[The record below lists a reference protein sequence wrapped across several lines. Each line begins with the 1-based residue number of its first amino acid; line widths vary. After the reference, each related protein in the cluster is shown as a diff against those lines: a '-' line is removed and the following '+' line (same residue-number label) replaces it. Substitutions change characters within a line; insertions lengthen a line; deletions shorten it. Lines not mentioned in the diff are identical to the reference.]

1 MKTVEM
7 EIHLAKHFNIRTH
20 LIVPNVS
27 WGLSIHECDLLI
39 LSKAGYATEI
49 EIKISKADLK
59 KDKFKSHGHLSKKIK
74 NFYYAVPEK
83 IAIEYVEEHVPERA
97 GIIVVNAKGR
107 CKIVRKCIVNKDAI
121 KFSEKDRYKMARLGA
136 LRIWNLKKNVVKKD
150 KLIKELKD
158 KASETQKDIK

>member
-1 MKTVEM
+1 M
-7 EIHLAKHFNIRTH
+7 EIHLAAYFNIRTH

-49 EIKISKADLK
+49 EIKISKSDLK
-59 KDKFKSHGHLSKKIK
+59 KDKFKNHGHLSKKIK
-74 NFYYAVPEK
+74 NFYYAVPE
-83 IAIEYVEEHVPERA
+83 AINVEFVKEHIPERA

-107 CKIVRKCIVNKDAI
+107 CKIVRKCIVNKDAVKI
-121 KFSEKDRYKMARLGA
+121 DDKERYKMARLGA